1 MKGEYRHNFS
11 REDYLQHEVSRL
23 ESELRSVRHSLA
35 VERAKRLRAEQRLAI
50 EQGDRDTW
58 ARVTAELVVCGVSL
72 DEIEQKGAA

>member
-23 ESELRSVRHSLA
+23 TDEVKDLRHSLA
-35 VERAKRLRAEQRLAI
+35 IERAKRLRAEQRLAI

-58 ARVTAELVVCGVSL
+58 ARVTAELVACGVGL
-72 DEIEQKGAA
+72 EEIEQKGAA

>member
-11 REDYLQHEVSRL
+11 LEDTLRHENARL
-23 ESELRSVRHSLA
+23 ERELKETRHTAS

-50 EQGDRDTW
+50 IQGDRETW
-58 ARVTAELVVCGVSL
+58 ARVTAELAGCCVSL